1 MGRWFE
7 RFHAWLAMT
16 PADPDG
22 LAIPDP
28 ASLMVLPWQPQVAW
42 VATNHEVEGV
52 ALEQSPR

>member
-1 MGRWFE
+1 
-7 RFHAWLAMT
+7 MT

-42 VATNHEVEGV
+42 VATNLEVEG
-52 ALEQSPR
+52 